1 VIDAPR
7 LQRRPMLE
15 STKPLDPEASAVAVK
30 SALPA
35 YLDGDVR
42 LFNFAEEGINSHT
55 LEWFFAI
62 QCELMKDW
70 NARECKDNHFLCNR
84 ANILD
89 AFVKGNLYGLCMP
102 ETQTMQHNVT
112 PEDPNFMTGMFTGR
126 TRYRFPVFCA
136 VDNDRIDLLWVAER
150 MRRKGLA
157 TLLVS
162 LLKQRGVSGADYI
175 DCVPGALLFWERVGT
190 VSGPPGLAQVH
201 F

>member
-1 VIDAPR
+1 VIDAVR
-7 LQRRPMLE
+7 LQLRPMLE
-15 STKPLDPEASAVAVK
+15 GAKDLDPAATAAAVK
-30 SALPA
+30 NALPS

-42 LFNFAEEGINSHT
+42 LFNFAEDGIHSDT

-70 NARECKDNHFLCNR
+70 NARECKDNHFLWNR

-102 ETQTMQHNVT
+102 ETQSMRDNVT
-112 PEDPNFMTGMFTGR
+112 SEDPNFMTGLFTGR
-126 TRYRFPVFCA
+126 THYRFPIFCA
-136 VDNDRIDLLWVAER
+136 LQNDRIDLLWAAER

-162 LLKQRGVSGADYI
+162 LLKQRGVSGADYV